1 MTTAADLG
9 PLIHEL
15 LTSLAAPQLCPYLAE
30 WPDSPVSRAVAPAS
44 LPVLQWLPAAASG
57 APPFSAAL
65 IAALCRAASSLAW
78 RQSYTLKDFG
88 AQFLDN
94 YGWSELI
101 GQRGPTLSERIAC
114 GFLLLGPATTY
125 PSHRH
130 QAEEIYL
137 PLSGVARWLQ
147 GGGPWQD
154 KGAGT
159 LIHHQSEEP
168 HAMQTREQPLLAL
181 YLWRGGN
188 LAEKSRFD

>member
-1 MTTAADLG
+1 VTTAADLC
-9 PLIHEL
+9 PLIHEIL
-15 LTSLAAPQLCPYLAE
+15 ASLAAAELCPYLAE
-30 WPDSPVSRAVAPAS
+30 WPHAAVSRAVAPAS
-44 LPVLQWLPAAASG
+44 LPVLRWLPVAAG
-57 APPFSAAL
+57 DAPSFSAAL
-65 IAALCRAASSLAW
+65 IAALCHGASSLAW
-78 RQSYTLKDFG
+78 RQTYTLKDLG
-88 AQFLDN
+88 AEFLDN
-94 YGWSELI
+94 YGWSELV
-101 GQRGPTLSERIAC
+101 GQRGPYLSERIAC

-137 PLSGVARWLQ
+137 PLSGTARWLQ
-147 GGGPWQD
+147 GDGLWQD
-154 KGAGT
+154 KRAGT